1 MIEYIIGASACAGVA
16 CYLMGHASGEWKQRR
31 AVKHAADNA
40 LKWKRKFIDA
50 ACDRDAAHYRI
61 RTAKALATPHMA
73 AVGHRMIRALD
84 GKLVLVSDR
93 TRQLREELREA
104 VNG

>member
-31 AVKHAADNA
+31 AVKHAIDDA
-40 LKWKRKFIDA
+40 LEWKRKFLVA
-50 ACDRDAAHYRI
+50 AVERDAAQFRI

-73 AVGHRMIRALD
+73 HIGHRMVRALD

-93 TRQLREELREA
+93 TRQLREEMKVSA
-104 VNG
+104 NG